1 MNDIPLPQGWAEQ
14 PLSDLVAKLESG
26 VSVNAVDRAC
36 GSDQI
41 GVLKT
46 SCVNGGQFDP
56 RENKAILD
64 RSEIRR
70 AVLNPRRDSI
80 LISRMN
86 TFDLVGECAYV
97 DKDYS
102 HLFIPDRLWQ
112 TVMRGD
118 ADTCVK
124 WLSYVVR
131 SPLFRHSVS
140 NAATGTSGSMKNISQ
155 PSYLGIRVRVPP
167 PLEQRKIARILTTL
181 DNLIEKTEA
190 LIAKYQAIRH
200 GMMHDLFTCGID
212 AQGHL
217 RPTQA
222 EAPDLY
228 RQSELGWIPKEWA
241 SPTVGSVLV
250 HRPKNGY
257 SPKESDEWTGT
268 VMLGLGCLTPSGF
281 EPIQLKNAPR
291 NDPNLAFA
299 LLRDGDLLISRSNTR
314 DLVALVGIYRDIGT
328 PCIYSDL
335 MIRLVPTDEVLPEYL
350 EAILR
355 HAPVRR
361 QLTNASC
368 GTSGSMMKIN
378 AEMVLSTVISLPKH
392 VEQRR
397 ILDRVASCSGLI
409 AQARQEQD
417 KLRRLKTGL
426 MQELLTGR
434 VRAKV
439 NESEEVTAHG

>member
-1 MNDIPLPQGWAEQ
+1 M
-14 PLSDLVAKLESG
+14 G
-26 VSVNAVDRAC
+26 VVD
-36 GSDQI
+36 
-41 GVLKT
+41 
-46 SCVNGGQFDP
+46 
-56 RENKAILD
+56 
-64 RSEIRR
+64 
-70 AVLNPRRDSI
+70 
-80 LISRMN
+80 
-86 TFDLVGECAYV
+86 
-97 DKDYS
+97 
-102 HLFIPDRLWQ
+102 DRL
-112 TVMRGD
+112 RLYFKD
-118 ADTCVK
+118 FE
-124 WLSYVVR
+124 R
-131 SPLFRHSVS
+131 
-140 NAATGTSGSMKNISQ
+140 
-155 PSYLGIRVRVPP
+155 IRVRTPSPP
-167 PLEQRKIARILTTL
+167 AQRKIALILTTL

-190 LIAKYQAIRH
+190 LIAKYQAIKQ
-200 GMMHDLFTCGID
+200 GMMHDLFTRGID

-378 AEMVLSTVISLPKH
+378 AEMVFSTVILLPKH

-409 AQARQEQD
+409 AQARQEHD

-426 MQELLTGR
+426 MQDLLTGR
-434 VRAKV
+434 VRVKV
-439 NESEEVTAHG
+439 NESEEAPADA

>member
-1 MNDIPLPQGWAEQ
+1 M
-14 PLSDLVAKLESG
+14 
-26 VSVNAVDRAC
+26 
-36 GSDQI
+36 
-41 GVLKT
+41 
-46 SCVNGGQFDP
+46 
-56 RENKAILD
+56 
-64 RSEIRR
+64 
-70 AVLNPRRDSI
+70 
-80 LISRMN
+80 
-86 TFDLVGECAYV
+86 
-97 DKDYS
+97 
-102 HLFIPDRLWQ
+102 
-112 TVMRGD
+112 
-118 ADTCVK
+118 
-124 WLSYVVR
+124 
-131 SPLFRHSVS
+131 
-140 NAATGTSGSMKNISQ
+140 
-155 PSYLGIRVRVPP
+155 PP
-167 PLEQRKIARILTTL
+167 PRQRKIARILTTL

-190 LIAKYQAIRH
+190 LIAKYQAIKQ
-200 GMMHDLFTCGID
+200 GMMHDLFTRGID

-378 AEMVLSTVISLPKH
+378 AEMVFSTVILLPKH

-426 MQELLTGR
+426 MQDLLTGR
-434 VRAKV
+434 VRVKV